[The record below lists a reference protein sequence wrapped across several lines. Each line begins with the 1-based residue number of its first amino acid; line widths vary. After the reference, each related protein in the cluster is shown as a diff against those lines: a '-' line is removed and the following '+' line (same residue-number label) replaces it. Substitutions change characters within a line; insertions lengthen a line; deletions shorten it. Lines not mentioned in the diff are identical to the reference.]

1 MAFLTT
7 SGNGHTMIQVYNLN
21 KSYQKDSSALKDVTL
36 KIGKG
41 EFVYITGPSGAGKS
55 TLLKLLFASEKPTR
69 GQILIDGQNL
79 TRMGAK
85 KIALMRRRL
94 GVVFQDFKLINSR
107 SVFENV
113 AFPLEVQ
120 GKKRYEVS
128 NKVYQVLKHV
138 GLEHKIKRYP
148 LELSGG
154 EQQRIAIARALVID
168 PLVLIAD
175 EPTGNLDLDNTRE
188 VMELFKGANAR
199 GTTVLIATHD
209 REMIQR
215 FPRRVL
221 TLEGGV
227 WQGTACHD
235 LELLPC
241 VNLSMSSFGPCAICD
256 RALFSVLQPLV
267 R

>member
-1 MAFLTT
+1 
-7 SGNGHTMIQVYNLN
+7 MIQVYNLN
-21 KSYQKDSSALKDVTL
+21 KSYQKDSSAVRDLTL
-36 KIGKG
+36 KVAKG

-55 TLLKLLFASEKPTR
+55 TLLKLLFAAEKPSR
-69 GQILIDGQNL
+69 GQILINGQNL
-79 TRMGAK
+79 TRMNGK

-113 AFPLEVQ
+113 AFPLEIQ

-128 NKVYQVLKHV
+128 NKVYQVLKLV

-175 EPTGNLDLDNTRE
+175 EPTGNLDPDNTCE

-199 GTTVLIATHD
+199 GTTVLLATHD
-209 REMIQR
+209 RDIIRR

-221 TLEGGV
+221 TLD
-227 WQGTACHD
+227 QG
-235 LELLPC
+235 
-241 VNLSMSSFGPCAICD
+241 
-256 RALFSVLQPLV
+256 RLV
-267 R
+267 RDLTP